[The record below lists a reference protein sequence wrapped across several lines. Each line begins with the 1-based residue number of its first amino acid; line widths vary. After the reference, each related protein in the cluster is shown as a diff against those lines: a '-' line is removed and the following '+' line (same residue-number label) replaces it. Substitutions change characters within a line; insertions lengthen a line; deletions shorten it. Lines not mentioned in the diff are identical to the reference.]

1 MIQPNELRI
10 KNIVKNPRYFKEWG
24 QHLYQTVECI
34 CGKDISTNKD
44 DWDADYLEPVE
55 LTPYILEAAGFKYNQ
70 LTENYEVFYDCVGML
85 GINKYDGGFVIANDN
100 EDMGFTGD
108 LKSSC
113 KYLHQLQNLIYC
125 LTGEELQIDITKLNK

>member
-55 LTPYILEAAGFKYNQ
+55 LTPDILEAAGFKNGIKTIQ
-70 LTENYEVFYDCVGML
+70 TSFLETELYVDLMDGDAGF
-85 GINKYDGGFVIANDN
+85 NKHGLWFP
-100 EDMGFTGD
+100 
-108 LKSSC
+108 C
-113 KYLHQLQNLIYC
+113 KHLHQLQNLYWC
-125 LTGEELQIDITKLNK
+125 LCGEELQIDLTKLNKEK

>member
-55 LTPYILEAAGFKYNQ
+55 LTPDILEAIGWYWNNEADCYEHSDVRMSMNHNSISGWTMF
-70 LTENYEVFYDCVGML
+70 NYVL
-85 GINKYDGGFVIANDN
+85 KAKITNKIF
-100 EDMGFTGD
+100 
-108 LKSSC
+108 
-113 KYLHQLQNLIYC
+113 YLHQLQNLYFA
-125 LTGEELQIDITKLNK
+125 LTGEELQIDITKLNKEK